1 MNEHQ
6 EQVLELL
13 KDLLKINAIIA
24 TELIQVVENSSQQIR
39 GEIPDSCKIQ
49 HLELKRQLVQIAE
62 KWHKDCGMLRA
73 HNLNHGA

>member
-1 MNEHQ
+1 MQGHQ

-24 TELIQVVENSSQQIR
+24 TELIQVVENSSQQLR
-39 GEIPDSCKIQ
+39 GEIPDACKIQ

-62 KWHKDCGMLRA
+62 KWHEECGTLRA
-73 HNLNHGA
+73 HNLSHGA